1 MNPSKNPER
10 IPPGVGAIGAHVVGR
25 KHPNVGML
33 IELRL
38 QLLLDGPVEVFV
50 QDVGPPDVARRIL
63 HDRKAVEH
71 GCGDEDDR
79 LAARPEQTQMHEQRR
94 SDSVRAVGVAGPL
107 HHVEELVGE
116 LQAFGDGGGRSQVE
130 NAAWVVA
137 RLGQGEVRQV
147 DRRRDDAL
155 DGPEC
160 AEEAFRVE
168 HRVQRT
174 GRRHV
179 AGELAF
185 LANRDVNCVHQQVA

>member
-10 IPPGVGAIGAHVVGR
+10 ISLEWELSADVVGR

-63 HDRKAVEH
+63 HDRALPGPGH

-94 SDSVRAVGVAGPL
+94 SDSVLRSALPAHSITSRNLLVNSRLSETAGAGP
-107 HHVEELVGE
+107 
-116 LQAFGDGGGRSQVE
+116 R
-130 NAAWVVA
+130 
-137 RLGQGEVRQV
+137 
-147 DRRRDDAL
+147 
-155 DGPEC
+155 
-160 AEEAFRVE
+160 
-168 HRVQRT
+168 
-174 GRRHV
+174 
-179 AGELAF
+179 
-185 LANRDVNCVHQQVA
+185 